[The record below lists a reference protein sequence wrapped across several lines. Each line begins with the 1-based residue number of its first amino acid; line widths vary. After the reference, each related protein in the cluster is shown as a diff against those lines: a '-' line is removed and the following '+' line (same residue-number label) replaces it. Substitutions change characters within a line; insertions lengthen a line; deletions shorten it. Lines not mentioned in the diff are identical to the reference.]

1 MTKEPPC
8 KIGMEYKKTR

>member
-8 KIGMEYKKTR
+8 KIGMEYKKTH